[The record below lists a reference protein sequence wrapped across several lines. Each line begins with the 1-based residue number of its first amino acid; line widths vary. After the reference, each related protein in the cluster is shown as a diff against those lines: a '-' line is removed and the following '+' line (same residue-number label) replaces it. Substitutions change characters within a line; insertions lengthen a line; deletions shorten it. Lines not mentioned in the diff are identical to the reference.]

1 MWEELSAETK
11 QKHRRIQN
19 HIYSVDPRTGPAR
32 IQNKARDMQFLSE
45 ITRSAG
51 GMQSDVKSASLRTR
65 SQP

>member
-19 HIYSVDPRTGPAR
+19 HIYSVDPRTGPAC
-32 IQNKARDMQFLSE
+32 IQNKARDVQFLSE
-45 ITRSAG
+45 ITRTAG
-51 GMQSDVKSASLRTR
+51 GMQSDVTSTSLRTR